1 MGESK
6 WLKPGERIDDLQF
19 RGLQIIQ
26 HPASFRFG
34 MDAVLLAD
42 FCGVRP
48 SDKAAD
54 LGTGT
59 GILPLLLAGR
69 AERAVIHGFE
79 IQQDTADM
87 AQRSVAMNG
96 LEHRIFIHHED
107 LRNAPKVLAPGSMDL
122 VVCNPPYGKAGS
134 SIVNPREEL
143 RLARHEGGVTL
154 DEAVYTAKV
163 LLKNGGRMAV
173 VFPAPRL
180 LELMDTMR
188 QHKLEPKR
196 FRMVHSRID
205 KAPHL
210 VLVEGVK
217 SARPAIHCLPP
228 LIIYDEQGFPTRE
241 LDRIYHRE
249 RAETQA
255 PGKDSYK

>member
-1 MGESK
+1 MEQSQ

-19 RGLQIIQ
+19 RGLRIIQ
-26 HPASFRFG
+26 HPKAFRFG

-42 FCGVRP
+42 FCGIRP
-48 SDKAAD
+48 AGRVAD

-59 GILPLLLAGR
+59 GILPLLMAGR

-79 IQQDTADM
+79 IQKDMADM

-96 LEHRIFIHHED
+96 LEHRVFIHHED
-107 LRNAPKVLAPGSMDL
+107 LRNAPKVLTPGSLDL

-134 SIVNPREEL
+134 ALLNPKEEL
-143 RLARHEGGVTL
+143 RLARHECGVTL
-154 DEAVYTAKV
+154 DEAAYTAKV
-163 LLKNGGRMAV
+163 LLSNGGRMAV

-188 QHKLEPKR
+188 LHKLEPKR
-196 FRMVHSRID
+196 LRMVHSKID

-217 SARPAIHCLPP
+217 SARPMLHCLPP
-228 LIIYDEQGFPTRE
+228 LIVYDEVGNPTRE

-249 RAETQA
+249 
-255 PGKDSYK
+255 